1 MARLNRETEQF
12 HETDHR
18 WGHGQTWQFGV
29 GSPVV
34 VVHPG
39 SGRHYQ
45 APRILGAGTIV
56 KASRHGRSDTFRIT
70 VQMEDGTTRQFSSR
84 NREEW
89 GNSDSYRS
97 VPTMEPPFRLDYW
110 QERVRQAEEAV
121 LQQRTYNE
129 LRSLVD
135 GLARRDLRFQRAALK
150 MLKRLIEL
158 DNRRQGTED

>member
-1 MARLNRETEQF
+1 MAWLNRETEKF

-18 WGHGQTWQFGV
+18 WGGQTWEFGI

-39 SGRHYQ
+39 SGRRSL
-45 APRILGAGTIV
+45 APRIIGTGTLV
-56 KASRHGRSDTFRIT
+56 KAARHGRSDTFRLT
-70 VQMEDGTTRQFSSR
+70 VQMEDGSTRQFSSR

-89 GNSDSYRS
+89 GSGDTHYS
-97 VPTMEPPFRLDYW
+97 VPTMEPPFRLAYW
-110 QERVRQAEEAV
+110 QECVRQAEEAV

-150 MLKRLIEL
+150 TLKRLIEL
-158 DNRRQGTED
+158 DNRRQQQED